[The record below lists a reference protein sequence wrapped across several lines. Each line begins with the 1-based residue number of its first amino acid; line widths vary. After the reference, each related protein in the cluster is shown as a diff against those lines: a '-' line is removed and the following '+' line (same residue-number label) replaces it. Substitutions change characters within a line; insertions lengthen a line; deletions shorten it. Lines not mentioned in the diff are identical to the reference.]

1 LPKLDDLRRHGPVRW
16 GAMKKIILLAAL
28 IGLSVF
34 AVRKLRTG

>member
-1 LPKLDDLRRHGPVRW
+1 
-16 GAMKKIILLAAL
+16 MKKIILLAAL

>member
-1 LPKLDDLRRHGPVRW
+1 
-16 GAMKKIILLAAL
+16 MKKMILLAAL